1 MECLCLLE
9 ANVIC
14 KQHFLS
20 IKIILKCILQSMF
33 CPLQVDLSIH
43 SSIRLKVNMHKY
55 AIAVKNEAQL
65 LVGHVPRELSK
76 IFSRFLGD
84 YGDIETECIGVRYNR
99 GEGKGLEIPV
109 NYRLTG
115 NSSYLEKLV
124 TSLKKREPTCHL
136 DISNIRKCQI

>member
-1 MECLCLLE
+1 MGEE
-9 ANVIC
+9 YEV
-14 KQHFLS
+14 F
-20 IKIILKCILQSMF
+20 IKSSVRRYHAYF
-33 CPLQVDLSIH
+33 VDASVTIGEVLACE
-43 SSIRLKVNMHKY
+43 RVDNNALGKY

-76 IFSRFLGD
+76 IFSRFLAD
-84 YGDIETECIGVRYNR
+84 YGDIEAECIGVQHNR

-109 NYRLTG
+109 DYRLTG
-115 NSSYLEKLV
+115 NSNYLEKLV